1 VCLHE
6 GEGVRRDDRECVRW
20 YRRAAAAGDPR
31 AMNNLA
37 RCYRAGHGVPKSGK
51 KVVEWLA
58 RSAATD
64 GGSWALAQ
72 LAQIHLDGDG
82 VAKDARKAVAWA
94 RRLLR
99 ETKEKEAWFARLH
112 APIDFG
118 DTDAVCQ
125 AHHILGRCA
134 EDGKGTRKDLG
145 AAFRHY
151 RAAAKNHACAAFDLA
166 DAYEAGRGVARDP
179 RAARRWL
186 RHAARLGDDRAKK
199 RLRSRRRSRR

>member
-6 GEGVRRDDRECVRW
+6 GKGVRRNDRECVRW
-20 YRRAAAAGDPR
+20 YRRAVAAGDHR
-31 AMNNLA
+31 AMHNLA

-58 RSAATD
+58 RSAAT
-64 GGSWALAQ
+64 SENPVALAE

-99 ETKEKEAWFARLH
+99 ETKEKEAWFARLG

-118 DTDAVCQ
+118 DTEAVCR
-125 AHHILGRCA
+125 AHHILGECA
-134 EDGKGTRKDLG
+134 EDGKGMRKDLR

-151 RAAAKNHACAAFDLA
+151 RAGAKNHACAAFDLA
-166 DAYEAGRGVARDP
+166 EAYEGGLGVACDP
-179 RAARRWL
+179 RAARRWF